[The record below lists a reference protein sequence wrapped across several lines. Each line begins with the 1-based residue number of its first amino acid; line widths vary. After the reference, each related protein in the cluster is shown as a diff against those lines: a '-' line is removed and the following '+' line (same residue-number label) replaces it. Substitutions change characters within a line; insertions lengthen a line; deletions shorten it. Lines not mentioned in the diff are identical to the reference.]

1 MDLDRGYM
9 DVFDVDRRVGESS
22 AGLDVGCKNTL
33 SDLSIIGRV
42 EGFFAHGNTLMKS
55 RFTASPFAIVLST
68 NWVAR

>member
-1 MDLDRGYM
+1 MLFPDDGLERKRCFDMDLDRGYM

-42 EGFFAHGNTLMKS
+42 EVFSLM
-55 RFTASPFAIVLST
+55 AIP
-68 NWVAR
+68 